1 MSEHPLYDAEMQRM
15 DVLHA
20 YVRAMKELGI
30 FTHVSY
36 DSAAHRVE
44 AVKDDWLVYFY
55 VNHIL
60 FAHSVEIVEITWTAR
75 SRKGKHNRKLSRKI
89 AVAQEYSK
97 YVITE
102 LIQSMHTD
110 LGLTGK
116 VF

>member
-30 FTHVSY
+30 FTHVAY

-44 AVKDDWLVYFY
+44 AYGGDWLVYFY
-55 VNHIL
+55 VNHLL
-60 FAHSVEIVEITWTAR
+60 FASDIETVAITWSAR

-89 AVAQEYSK
+89 AAASEYSEHML
-97 YVITE
+97 TE
-102 LIQSMHTD
+102 LIRSMHTD
-110 LGLTGK
+110 LGLTGEG
-116 VF
+116 F